1 MWTRFYSPFWYENG
15 KKNKMGK
22 KKNLVHF
29 SVNSHL
35 FGCCLSYELLY
46 IVNCNIRFLLVLK
59 PFGLKWHRCT
69 KKTNMVTLLLAI
81 HQPFFHICSSPL
93 FFKIF
98 YSPSL
103 ALGQIAASVCMC
115 VMRRLPW
122 LQGVYRFAILLST
135 CK

>member
-1 MWTRFYSPFWYENG
+1 MYKEDKHGHSAFSHSPAIF
-15 KKNKMGK
+15 
-22 KKNLVHF
+22 
-29 SVNSHL
+29 SHL
-35 FGCCLSYELLY
+35 L
-46 IVNCNIRFLLVLK
+46 I
-59 PFGLKWHRCT
+59 P
-69 KKTNMVTLLLAI
+69 
-81 HQPFFHICSSPL
+81 P

-115 VMRRLPW
+115 VMHRLPW

>member
-1 MWTRFYSPFWYENG
+1 MRTR
-15 KKNKMGK
+15 KKTKWGK

-35 FGCCLSYELLY
+35 FGCCFSYELY

-69 KKTNMVTLLLAI
+69 KKTNMGTAFSHSPAI
-81 HQPFFHICSSPL
+81 FFTFAHPL

-122 LQGVYRFAILLST
+122 SQGVYRFAILLST